1 MKAKWIARWGMTLV
15 VLAAMWVMMGYGVG
29 NVEGAQSTIT
39 VGRIIPVTG
48 PLAGFGEGI
57 PWIDEYKVNSVN
69 KDGGLLI
76 GNERYK
82 IEYKIYDSK
91 STVAG
96 SGEAATK
103 AILKDKV
110 DVLMALGAPDTT
122 AAPADL
128 AERHKI
134 PCITTVAPVEA
145 MLYGPDRKPKVFKYT
160 FHFFL
165 SVRDLVGNHLGLLKT
180 VNNFNGKI
188 GYLFPNDVDGMVFY
202 QTFDPIL
209 KKEGYAPVDTGR
221 FNQGLPDFSAVI
233 NKFKRERVEVVLGV
247 TTAPDLQNFLQQA
260 AQSGFK
266 PKMVIVDKA
275 TIDFHSVAAI
285 GRPANGIL
293 GIHTFSPAWPGR
305 SKYSGHD
312 AATLIKKYEDSN
324 PGRYHNNSLAYSDA
338 AYDILFDALQRA
350 GSADRQALVEGLGET
365 DLGTV
370 VGRIKFNEQN
380 MGVTPVGTVQWWI
393 DPKSK
398 LAIKRNVYN
407 AVYPE
412 IKKDG
417 EMTKYGEP
425 FPGK

>member
-209 KKEGYAPVDTGR
+209 KKEGLCSA
-221 FNQGLPDFSAVI
+221 LPQ
-233 NKFKRERVEVVLGV
+233 
-247 TTAPDLQNFLQQA
+247 LQISKTFFILLLN
-260 AQSGFK
+260 
-266 PKMVIVDKA
+266 
-275 TIDFHSVAAI
+275 
-285 GRPANGIL
+285 PAS
-293 GIHTFSPAWPGR
+293 SPRWL
-305 SKYSGHD
+305 S
-312 AATLIKKYEDSN
+312 LIKPPSTSIASQQSE
-324 PGRYHNNSLAYSDA
+324 
-338 AYDILFDALQRA
+338 
-350 GSADRQALVEGLGET
+350 DRQMVFWASIPFHRLG
-365 DLGTV
+365 
-370 VGRIKFNEQN
+370 
-380 MGVTPVGTVQWWI
+380 PA
-393 DPKSK
+393 DPNTADTMPQ
-398 LAIKRNVYN
+398 L
-407 AVYPE
+407 
-412 IKKDG
+412 
-417 EMTKYGEP
+417 
-425 FPGK
+425 